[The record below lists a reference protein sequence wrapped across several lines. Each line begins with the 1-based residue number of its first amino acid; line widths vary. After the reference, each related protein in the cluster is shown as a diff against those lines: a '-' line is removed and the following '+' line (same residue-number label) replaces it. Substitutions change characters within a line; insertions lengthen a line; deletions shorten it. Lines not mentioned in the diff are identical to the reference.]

1 MTDKVT
7 VFCTC
12 GSEEEGV
19 RIARL
24 LVEGRL
30 AACAS
35 LIPGVRS
42 IYHWQGAVEDS
53 AEVLLVIKTRRQ
65 LFESLRKAIEGAH
78 SYQTPEIIAVPVVDG
93 APAYLEWL
101 DHETHPG
108 A

>member
-24 LVEGRL
+24 LVESRL

-35 LIPGVRS
+35 IIPGVRS
-42 IYHWQGAVEDS
+42 IYHWQGAIEDS
-53 AEVLLVIKTRRQ
+53 AEVLLVIKSRRA
-65 LFESLRKAIEGAH
+65 LFENLRKTIEGAH
-78 SYQTPEIIAVPVVDG
+78 SYQTPEIIAMPVVDG
-93 APAYLEWL
+93 APAYLQWL
-101 DHETHPG
+101 DRETNRD